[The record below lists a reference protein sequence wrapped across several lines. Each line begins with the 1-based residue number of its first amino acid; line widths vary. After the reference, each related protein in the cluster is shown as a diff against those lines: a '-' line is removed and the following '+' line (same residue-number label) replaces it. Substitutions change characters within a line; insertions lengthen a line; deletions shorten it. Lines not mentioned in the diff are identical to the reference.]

1 MLPVRFAENVFPA
14 TVKFTTHG
22 PVPLVP
28 PVMMIHDTLLLTVQG
43 DSRGLER
50 TRADNV
56 APSESGSQPRRSPAV
71 LTLSTLAGAM
81 GTTVRSSM
89 PSRRKKASLA
99 RGVWALFR
107 VSMRTWIPGVVLAL
121 AVSAP
126 GMARQQG
133 KVLMIVSEAR
143 SSDLEL
149 MLAKEVGVMRSLLQ
163 KAGFEVVV
171 ATASKQPLTAGTER
185 LTPDLKLGDVRVAD
199 YIGFILPCM
208 ATSGAPLP
216 PDGAALLKEVVAT
229 GQPVAA
235 QTGAVVLLAKAGGLS
250 GKKYA
255 IAKNWVDRYPELKDG
270 VHSGE
275 GIVQD
280 GRIITSGLCP
290 YMARERGSAD
300 GTSRLTE
307 ALIVELRK

>member
-1 MLPVRFAENVFPA
+1 MKPTSTSTLPEVAVAVGAQLRR
-14 TVKFTTHG
+14 
-22 PVPLVP
+22 
-28 PVMMIHDTLLLTVQG
+28 
-43 DSRGLER
+43 RGI
-50 TRADNV
+50 T
-56 APSESGSQPRRSPAV
+56 AV
-71 LTLSTLAGAM
+71 LTLRTIVRAM

-89 PSRRKKASLA
+89 PSRRRETSLA
-99 RGVWALFR
+99 TSAWALFR

-121 AVSAP
+121 AVSCP
-126 GMARQQG
+126 GMARQRG

-163 KAGFEVVV
+163 EAGFEVVV

-199 YIGFILPCM
+199 YMGFILPCM

-235 QTGAVVLLAKAGGLS
+235 QTGAVVLLAKAGALS

-270 VHSGE
+270 IHSGE

-290 YMARERGSAD
+290 YMARERGWAD

-307 ALIVELRK
+307 ALIAELMR